1 MHIDQVLVGASP
13 GDAVTESALRI
24 RDALRG
30 AVVAD
35 VYALH
40 IDERLRGE
48 VGRIQDY
55 PLPEH
60 RTEADVLMFHASI
73 GDAHVLDFVL
83 HRRERVFVVYHNI
96 TPSGFFRSIDPAF
109 AGLLEAGRRSL
120 PLLLERAEAV
130 FADSAFNAAEL
141 GELGRTDVVA
151 CPPPMR
157 LNRLLEIESDEAL
170 QAQMLVAVPEK
181 MVLFVGQILPHKRPD
196 LLIGA
201 HHLLVANTMPLTRLV
216 IAGTNRHP
224 RYGGAIRRL
233 IDSMNLDTVWLT
245 GEVSDA
251 ALATFYRRADVFVT
265 ASEHEGFCVPIIE
278 AFHFGVPVVARGY
291 GAIPETAGDAAIVL
305 PPDCGAR
312 HLAEATRRVLVD
324 ADLRQELV
332 ARGHVRAEQFE
343 ADTLTRRMLAAIR
356 DAIANPAV
364 ARR

>member
-30 AVVAD
+30 AVESD

-40 IDERLRGE
+40 IDERLHGN
-48 VGRIQDY
+48 VGRLQDY

-60 RTEADVLMFHASI
+60 RSTSDVLIFHASI
-73 GDAHVLDFVL
+73 GDARVLDFVL
-83 HRRERVFVVYHNI
+83 RRGERVFVVYHNI
-96 TPSGFFRSIDPAF
+96 TPAPFFRHIDPTF
-109 AGLLEAGRRSL
+109 ADLLDQGRRAL
-120 PLLLERAEAV
+120 PLLLAKADAV

-141 GELGRTDVVA
+141 AGLGRDDVVV
-151 CPPPMR
+151 CPPPVR
-157 LNRLLEIESDEAL
+157 LDRLMETASDPDLERQLPI
-170 QAQMLVAVPEK
+170 AVPEK

-201 HHLLVANTMPLTRLV
+201 HHLLVVNAMPLARLV
-216 IAGTNRHP
+216 IAGANRHR

-233 IDSMNLDTVWLT
+233 IDTMNLDTVWLT

-265 ASEHEGFCVPIIE
+265 ASEHEGFCVPLIE
-278 AFHFGVPVVARGY
+278 AFHFGVPVVARGF

-305 PPDCGAR
+305 PPDSGPT

-324 ADLRQELV
+324 RDLRSELV
-332 ARGHVRAEQFE
+332 ARGEARAVQWE
-343 ADTLTRRMLAAIR
+343 AEAITTRMLSAIR
-356 DAIANPAV
+356 DAV
-364 ARR
+364 ARPRTRA